1 MKRLFLISALLL
13 FSADSFAQEYK
24 ATIIKS
30 PNVIPT
36 EDSRLKLFL
45 GGSIDMGKSENWQAR
60 IEKQLSNYNVI
71 VLNPRRDDW
80 NKEWQPISTDK
91 NFRKQVEWELSAL
104 EASDIVVMYFAP
116 GSQSPISLLEFG
128 LYAKT
133 GKLIVLCPDGFWRK
147 GNVDIVSE
155 KYNISTVNT
164 FNELIVELKKLLS
177 PKSLIEKSFQSIYNL
192 TIEQR
197 NVSSIPTDV
206 QQNFST

>member
-1 MKRLFLISALLL
+1 MGLWVDLDKELDMRKLLL
-13 FSADSFAQEYK
+13 IVPQLLLIGLVFAQDYK

-80 NKEWQPISTDK
+80 NKEWKPINTDK

-164 FNELIVELKKLLS
+164 FNELIVELKKLL
-177 PKSLIEKSFQSIYNL
+177 
-192 TIEQR
+192 
-197 NVSSIPTDV
+197 
-206 QQNFST
+206 

>member
-1 MKRLFLISALLL
+1 MLI
-13 FSADSFAQEYK
+13 K
-24 ATIIKS
+24 P

-80 NKEWQPISTDK
+80 NKEWKPVSTDQ
-91 NFRKQVEWELSAL
+91 NFRQQVEWELSAL

-116 GSQSPISLLEFG
+116 GSKSPISLMEFG

-164 FNELIVELKKLLS
+164 FNELIIELKKLL
-177 PKSLIEKSFQSIYNL
+177 
-192 TIEQR
+192 
-197 NVSSIPTDV
+197 
-206 QQNFST
+206 

>member
-1 MKRLFLISALLL
+1 MKKIILISALLL

-116 GSQSPISLLEFG
+116 DSQSPISLLEFG

-155 KYNISTVNT
+155 KYNVPTVNT
-164 FNELIVELKKLLS
+164 FNELIVELKKL
-177 PKSLIEKSFQSIYNL
+177 IN
-192 TIEQR
+192 
-197 NVSSIPTDV
+197 
-206 QQNFST
+206 

>member
-1 MKRLFLISALLL
+1 MKKMYLLL
-13 FSADSFAQEYK
+13 FTIVSFSTFAQDHK

-36 EDSRLKLFL
+36 EESRLKIFL
-45 GGSIDMGKSENWQAR
+45 GGSIDMGKSENWQAN
-60 IEKQLSNYNVI
+60 IEKQLSNYNAI

-80 NKEWQPISTDK
+80 NKEWKPISTDK

-104 EASDIVVMYFAP
+104 EAADIIVMYFAP

-133 GKLIVLCPDGFWRK
+133 GKLIVLCPEGFWRK

-155 KYNISTVNT
+155 KYNIATVNT
-164 FNELIVELKKLLS
+164 FDELIAELKKR
-177 PKSLIEKSFQSIYNL
+177 SFN
-192 TIEQR
+192 
-197 NVSSIPTDV
+197 
-206 QQNFST
+206 

>member
-1 MKRLFLISALLL
+1 MYYCIIFSKSKILNLYCQQRGFLFVGCCVELDKELDMRKLLL
-13 FSADSFAQEYK
+13 IVPQLLLIGLVFAQDYK

-80 NKEWQPISTDK
+80 NKEWKPINTDK

-164 FNELIVELKKLLS
+164 FNELIVELKKLL
-177 PKSLIEKSFQSIYNL
+177 
-192 TIEQR
+192 
-197 NVSSIPTDV
+197 
-206 QQNFST
+206 